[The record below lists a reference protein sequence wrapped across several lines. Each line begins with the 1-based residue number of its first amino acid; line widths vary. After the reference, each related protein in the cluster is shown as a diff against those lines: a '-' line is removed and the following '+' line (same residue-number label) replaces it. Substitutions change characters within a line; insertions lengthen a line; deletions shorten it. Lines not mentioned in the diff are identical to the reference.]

1 MMSFGFGIFFFIFNC
16 GPFVF
21 SENRKFLAKLA
32 NLTATEEEKSEVAQF
47 GKQ

>member
-1 MMSFGFGIFFFIFNC
+1 MNFGFGIFFLIFNC

-21 SENRKFLAKLA
+21 SENRKFLAKLE
-32 NLTATEEEKSEVAQF
+32 NLKGTEEEKSEAGQF